1 MLFNECHFECFGA
14 HDDYSDSEEDEVLGE
29 AIDDSDVM
37 IECDESDVMIECFPP
52 ASNEVLEEIWQ
63 PEEKRTKKRRLKR
76 RAGKTRR
83 LRSTAETHILKS
95 TAAAQS

>member
-1 MLFNECHFECFGA
+1 MNECAFECFGA
-14 HDDYSDSEEDEVLGE
+14 HDGYSDSEDDEVLGE

-37 IECDESDVMIECFPP
+37 IECFSS
-52 ASNEVLEEIWQ
+52 ASNEVLQEVWQ